1 MKEKETTDKLQ
12 CQILVETMHFHGV
25 NHAVV
30 SPGSRNAPLIIAL
43 SRSRIKTHIVVDE
56 RSAAYVALGI
66 AQQLK
71 APVALVCTSGTA
83 LLNYAPA
90 VAEAYYQKIPLIVV
104 SADRPQ
110 EWIDQDDSQT
120 IRQFKALDQFVKRSY
135 DIPARCDDDTAVWYA
150 ERIAHDAMMEAT
162 SLRRAPVHINVQL
175 AEPLNGLTTEPYKL
189 RRIHHFPSYDGIC
202 RDDIIKLKGQLLH
215 KRVMIIAGFMEMNE
229 PLRQALNAIAVND
242 YAVVLTETIS
252 NMADDFTIN
261 AIDRTLLAIDEN
273 DKRYYPDVVITIG
286 GAIVSRKIKA
296 FLRKVKPDHWYV
308 GLNDVTV
315 DCFQSLT
322 RRIEANPDT
331 FIPTLFQDSLTVK
344 SFCTIWKDAHT
355 AGLRR
360 HHKYLEKI
368 GWSDMKAYETIFD
381 FYQQNH
387 PDNLIM
393 HLSNGTTIRYAQLF
407 GDRVIAPNF
416 CNRGVS
422 GIDGC
427 TSTAIGAAMV
437 NGPAVLITGDMSFL
451 YDISALSAITPK
463 LQLKIVVVDNG
474 GGGIFRFIDSTAS
487 LPELEKYFV
496 VKRNLDVEK
505 VAASFGIKTYR
516 ADNADSLYEQLSNM
530 MVEDGPA
537 VLVVKTDGKRSA
549 EILKNYF
556 KTIK

>member
-30 SPGSRNAPLIIAL
+30 SPGSRNAPLILAL

-56 RSAAYVALGI
+56 RSAAYVALGM

-202 RDDIIKLKGQLLH
+202 SDDIIKLKEQLLH
-215 KRVMIIAGFMEMNE
+215 KRVMIIAGFMELNE
-229 PLRQALNAIAVND
+229 PLRQALNDIAVND

-296 FLRKVKPDHWYV
+296 FLRKVKPEHWYV

-344 SFCTIWKDAHT
+344 SFCTIWQDAHT

-381 FYQQNH
+381 FYQQN

>member
-56 RSAAYVALGI
+56 RSAAYVALGM

-202 RDDIIKLKGQLLH
+202 SDDIIKLKEQLLH
-215 KRVMIIAGFMEMNE
+215 KRVMIIAGFMELNE
-229 PLRQALNAIAVND
+229 PLRQALNAIAAND

-261 AIDRTLLAIDEN
+261 AIDRTLLAIDED

-381 FYQQNH
+381 FYQQN

-437 NGPAVLITGDMSFL
+437 KGPAVLITGDMSFL

-556 KTIK
+556 KPIK

>member
-56 RSAAYVALGI
+56 RSAAYVALGM

-202 RDDIIKLKGQLLH
+202 RDDIIKLKEQLLH

-229 PLRQALNAIAVND
+229 PLRQALNAIAAND

-344 SFCTIWKDAHT
+344 SFCTIWQDAHT

-381 FYQQNH
+381 FYQQN

>member
-43 SRSRIKTHIVVDE
+43 SRSRIETHIVVDE
-56 RSAAYVALGI
+56 RSAAYVALGM

-135 DIPARCDDDTAVWYA
+135 DIPARCDDDTDVWYA

-202 RDDIIKLKGQLLH
+202 SDDIIKLKEQLLH

-229 PLRQALNAIAVND
+229 PLRQALNDIAAKD
-242 YAVVLTETIS
+242 AAVVLTETIS

-344 SFCTIWKDAHT
+344 SFCTIWQDAHT

-381 FYQQNH
+381 FYQQN

-516 ADNADSLYEQLSNM
+516 ADNADSLFEQLSNM

-537 VLVVKTDGKRSA
+537 VLVVKTDGKSSA

-556 KTIK
+556 KPIK

>member
-56 RSAAYVALGI
+56 RSAAYVALGM

-150 ERIAHDAMMEAT
+150 ERIAHDAMMEVT

-189 RRIHHFPSYDGIC
+189 RQIHHFPSYDGIC
-202 RDDIIKLKGQLLH
+202 RDDIIKLKEQLLH
-215 KRVMIIAGFMEMNE
+215 KRVMIIAGFMELNE

-344 SFCTIWKDAHT
+344 SFCAIWQDAHT

-381 FYQQNH
+381 FYQQN

-463 LQLKIVVVDNG
+463 LQLKIIVVDNG
-474 GGGIFRFIDSTAS
+474 GGGIFRFIDSTSS

-516 ADNADSLYEQLSNM
+516 ADNADSLYEELSNM

-556 KTIK
+556 KPIK

>member
-56 RSAAYVALGI
+56 RSAAYVALGM

-202 RDDIIKLKGQLLH
+202 SDDIIKLKEQLLH
-215 KRVMIIAGFMEMNE
+215 KRVMIIAGFMELNE
-229 PLRQALNAIAVND
+229 PLRQALNAIAAND

-344 SFCTIWKDAHT
+344 SFCTIWQDAHT
-355 AGLRR
+355 AGLLR

-381 FYQQNH
+381 FYQQN

-474 GGGIFRFIDSTAS
+474 GGGIFRFIDSTSS

-516 ADNADSLYEQLSNM
+516 ADNADSLFEQLSNM

-556 KTIK
+556 KPIK

>member
-56 RSAAYVALGI
+56 RSAAYVALGM

-120 IRQFKALDQFVKRSY
+120 IRQFKALDLFVKRSY

-150 ERIAHDAMMEAT
+150 ERIVNDAMMEAT

-189 RRIHHFPSYDGIC
+189 RRIHHYQSFDGIC
-202 RDDIIKLKGQLLH
+202 RDDIIKLKEQLLH
-215 KRVMIIAGFMEMNE
+215 KRVMIIAGFMELNE
-229 PLRQALNAIAVND
+229 PLRQALNAIAAND

-344 SFCTIWKDAHT
+344 SFCTIWQDAHT

-381 FYQQNH
+381 FYQQN

-474 GGGIFRFIDSTAS
+474 GGGIFRFIDSTSS

-516 ADNADSLYEQLSNM
+516 ADNADSLYEELSNM

-556 KTIK
+556 KPIK

>member
-1 MKEKETTDKLQ
+1 
-12 CQILVETMHFHGV
+12 
-25 NHAVV
+25 
-30 SPGSRNAPLIIAL
+30 
-43 SRSRIKTHIVVDE
+43 
-56 RSAAYVALGI
+56 
-66 AQQLK
+66 
-71 APVALVCTSGTA
+71 
-83 LLNYAPA
+83 
-90 VAEAYYQKIPLIVV
+90 
-104 SADRPQ
+104 
-110 EWIDQDDSQT
+110 
-120 IRQFKALDQFVKRSY
+120 
-135 DIPARCDDDTAVWYA
+135 
-150 ERIAHDAMMEAT
+150 
-162 SLRRAPVHINVQL
+162 
-175 AEPLNGLTTEPYKL
+175 
-189 RRIHHFPSYDGIC
+189 
-202 RDDIIKLKGQLLH
+202 
-215 KRVMIIAGFMEMNE
+215 MIIAGFMELNK
-229 PLRQALNAIAVND
+229 PLRQALNDIAAKD
-242 YAVVLTETIS
+242 AAVVLTETIS

-344 SFCTIWKDAHT
+344 SFCTIWQDAHT

-381 FYQQNH
+381 FYQQN

-407 GDRVIAPNF
+407 GDLVIAPNF

-474 GGGIFRFIDSTAS
+474 GGGIFRFIDSTSS

-516 ADNADSLYEQLSNM
+516 ADNADSLYEELSNM

-556 KTIK
+556 KPIK

>member
-56 RSAAYVALGI
+56 RSAAYVALGM

-202 RDDIIKLKGQLLH
+202 RDDIIKLKEQLLH

-344 SFCTIWKDAHT
+344 SFCTIWQDAHT

-381 FYQQNH
+381 FYQQN

-474 GGGIFRFIDSTAS
+474 GGGIFRFIDSTSS

>member
-43 SRSRIKTHIVVDE
+43 SRSRIETHIVVDE
-56 RSAAYVALGI
+56 RSAAYVALGM

-202 RDDIIKLKGQLLH
+202 SDDIIKLKEQLLH

-261 AIDRTLLAIDEN
+261 AIDRTLLAIDED

-344 SFCTIWKDAHT
+344 SFCTIWQDAHT
-355 AGLRR
+355 AGLLR

-381 FYQQNH
+381 FYQQN

-516 ADNADSLYEQLSNM
+516 ADNADSLYEELSNM

-556 KTIK
+556 KPIK

>member
-56 RSAAYVALGI
+56 RSAAYVALGM

-202 RDDIIKLKGQLLH
+202 RDDIIKLKEQLLH
-215 KRVMIIAGFMEMNE
+215 KRVMSIAGFMELNE
-229 PLRQALNAIAVND
+229 PLRQALNAIAAND

-344 SFCTIWKDAHT
+344 SFCTIWQDAHT

-381 FYQQNH
+381 FYQQN

-474 GGGIFRFIDSTAS
+474 GGGIFRFIDSTSS

-516 ADNADSLYEQLSNM
+516 ADNADSLFEQLSNM
-530 MVEDGPA
+530 MVVDGPA

-556 KTIK
+556 KPIK

>member
-229 PLRQALNAIAVND
+229 PLRQALNDIAAKD
-242 YAVVLTETIS
+242 AAVVLTETIS

-344 SFCTIWKDAHT
+344 SFCTIWQDAHT

-393 HLSNGTTIRYAQLF
+393 HFSNGTTIRYAQLF

-427 TSTAIGAAMV
+427 TSTTIGAAMV

-505 VAASFGIKTYR
+505 VAASFGIKTYL
-516 ADNADSLYEQLSNM
+516 ADNADSLYEELSNM

>member
-56 RSAAYVALGI
+56 RSAAYVALGM

-215 KRVMIIAGFMEMNE
+215 KRVMIIAGFMELNE
-229 PLRQALNAIAVND
+229 PLQQALNDIAAND

-261 AIDRTLLAIDEN
+261 AIDRTLLAIDED

-344 SFCTIWKDAHT
+344 SFCTIWQDAHT

-381 FYQQNH
+381 FYQQN

-516 ADNADSLYEQLSNM
+516 ADNTDSLFEQLSNM

-556 KTIK
+556 KPIK

>member
-381 FYQQNH
+381 FYQQN

-474 GGGIFRFIDSTAS
+474 GGGIFRFIDSTSS

-516 ADNADSLYEQLSNM
+516 ADNADSLFEQLSNM
-530 MVEDGPA
+530 MGEDGPA

>member
-56 RSAAYVALGI
+56 RSAAYVALGM

-229 PLRQALNAIAVND
+229 PLRQALNAIAAND

-344 SFCTIWKDAHT
+344 SFCTIWQDAHT

-381 FYQQNH
+381 FYQQN

-407 GDRVIAPNF
+407 GDMVIAPNF

-474 GGGIFRFIDSTAS
+474 GGGIFRFIDSTSS

-537 VLVVKTDGKRSA
+537 VLVVKTEGKRSA

>member
-30 SPGSRNAPLIIAL
+30 SPGSRNAPLIIAV
-43 SRSRIKTHIVVDE
+43 SRSRIKPHIVVDE
-56 RSAAYVALGI
+56 RSAAYVALGM

-189 RRIHHFPSYDGIC
+189 RRIHHFPPYDGIC
-202 RDDIIKLKGQLLH
+202 SDGIIKLKEQLLH
-215 KRVMIIAGFMEMNE
+215 KRVMIIAGFMELNE
-229 PLRQALNAIAVND
+229 PLRQALNAIAAKD
-242 YAVVLTETIS
+242 AAVVLTETIS

-381 FYQQNH
+381 FYQQN

-474 GGGIFRFIDSTAS
+474 GGGIFRFIDSTSS

-516 ADNADSLYEQLSNM
+516 ADNADSLFEELSNM

-537 VLVVKTDGKRSA
+537 LLVVKTDGKRSA

>member
-30 SPGSRNAPLIIAL
+30 SPGSRNAPLSIAL
-43 SRSRIKTHIVVDE
+43 SRSRIETHIVVDE
-56 RSAAYVALGI
+56 RSAAYVALGM
-66 AQQLK
+66 AQQLN

-202 RDDIIKLKGQLLH
+202 RDDIIKLKEQLLH
-215 KRVMIIAGFMEMNE
+215 KRVMIIAGFMEINE

-344 SFCTIWKDAHT
+344 SFCTIWQDAHT

-381 FYQQNH
+381 FYQQN

-556 KTIK
+556 KPIK

>member
-56 RSAAYVALGI
+56 RSAAYVALGM

-90 VAEAYYQKIPLIVV
+90 IAEAYYQKIPLIVV

-202 RDDIIKLKGQLLH
+202 RDDIIKLKEQLLH

-229 PLRQALNAIAVND
+229 PLRQALNDIAAKD
-242 YAVVLTETIS
+242 AAVVLTETIS

-344 SFCTIWKDAHT
+344 SFCAIWQDAHT

-381 FYQQNH
+381 FYQQN

-474 GGGIFRFIDSTAS
+474 GGGIFRFIDSTSS

-516 ADNADSLYEQLSNM
+516 ADNEDSLYEQLSNM

-556 KTIK
+556 KPIK

>member
-56 RSAAYVALGI
+56 RSAAYVALGM

-202 RDDIIKLKGQLLH
+202 RDDIIKLKEQLLH
-215 KRVMIIAGFMEMNE
+215 KRVMIIAGFMELNE
-229 PLRQALNAIAVND
+229 PLRQALNAIAAND

-344 SFCTIWKDAHT
+344 SFCTIWQDAHT
-355 AGLRR
+355 AGLLR

-381 FYQQNH
+381 FYQQN

-474 GGGIFRFIDSTAS
+474 GGGIFRFIDSTSS

-516 ADNADSLYEQLSNM
+516 ADNADSLFEQLSNM

-556 KTIK
+556 KPIK

>member
-56 RSAAYVALGI
+56 RSAAYVALGM

-202 RDDIIKLKGQLLH
+202 WDDIIKLKEQLLH
-215 KRVMIIAGFMEMNE
+215 KRVMIIAGFMELNE
-229 PLRQALNAIAVND
+229 PLQQALNDIAAND

-261 AIDRTLLAIDEN
+261 AIDRTLLAIDED

-344 SFCTIWKDAHT
+344 SFCTIWQDAHT

-381 FYQQNH
+381 FYQQN

-474 GGGIFRFIDSTAS
+474 GGGIFRFIDSTSS

-516 ADNADSLYEQLSNM
+516 ADNADSLFEELSNM

-556 KTIK
+556 KPIK

>member
-43 SRSRIKTHIVVDE
+43 SRSRIKTHVVVDE
-56 RSAAYVALGI
+56 RSAAYVALGM

-90 VAEAYYQKIPLIVV
+90 VAEAYYQKLPLIVV

-120 IRQFKALDQFVKRSY
+120 IRQFQALSQFVKRSY
-135 DIPARCDDDTAVWYA
+135 DIPARCDDETAVWYA
-150 ERIAHDAMMEAT
+150 ERIANDAMMEAT

-175 AEPLNGLTTEPYKL
+175 AEPLNGLTTDNYRL
-189 RRIHHFPSYDGIC
+189 RRIHHFPSIDGIG
-202 RDDIIKLKGQLLH
+202 REDTLKLAEQLMG
-215 KRVMIIAGFMEMNE
+215 KRVMIIAGFMQINE
-229 PLRQALNAIAVND
+229 HLRQALNAIAAKD
-242 YAVVLTETIS
+242 LAVVLTETIS
-252 NMADDFTIN
+252 NMGDDFTIN
-261 AIDRTLLAIDEN
+261 AIDRTLLAIDED
-273 DKRYYPDVVITIG
+273 DKRYRPDVVITIG

-296 FLRKVKPDHWYV
+296 YLRKVKAEHWYV
-308 GLNDVTV
+308 GMGDVTV
-315 DCFQSLT
+315 DCFQNLT
-322 RRIEANPDT
+322 RRIDANPDT
-331 FIPTLFQDSLTVK
+331 FIPLLFQHAHTVK
-344 SFCTIWKDAHT
+344 SFCTLWQDAHA

-360 HHKYLEKI
+360 HERFLEKI
-368 GWSDMKAYETIFD
+368 GWSDMKAYEIIFKF
-381 FYQQNH
+381 FYKN
-387 PDNLIM
+387 PDGLIM
-393 HLSNGTTIRYAQLF
+393 QLSNGTTIRYAQLF
-407 GDRVIAPNF
+407 GNRVIVPNF

-427 TSTAIGAAMV
+427 TSTAIGAAIV
-437 NGPAVLITGDMSFL
+437 NGPTVLITGDMSFF
-451 YDISALSAITPK
+451 YDISALSAFTPK
-463 LQLKIVVVDNG
+463 VPLKIIVVDNG
-474 GGGIFRFIDSTAS
+474 GGGIFRFVGSTSS

-505 VAASFGIKTYR
+505 VAASFGIKTFS
-516 ADNADSLYEQLSNM
+516 ADNEDCLYEQISNLM
-530 MVEDGPA
+530 AEQGPA
-537 VLVVKTDGKRSA
+537 LLVVKTDGKRSA

-556 KTIK
+556 NPTK

>member
-1 MKEKETTDKLQ
+1 MKEKGTTDKLQ

-393 HLSNGTTIRYAQLF
+393 HFSNGTTIRYAQLF

-516 ADNADSLYEQLSNM
+516 ADNADSLFEQLSNM
-530 MVEDGPA
+530 MGEDGPA

>member
-56 RSAAYVALGI
+56 RSAAYVALGM

-189 RRIHHFPSYDGIC
+189 RRIHHFSSYDGIC
-202 RDDIIKLKGQLLH
+202 RDDIIKLKEQLLH
-215 KRVMIIAGFMEMNE
+215 KRVMIIAGFMELNE
-229 PLRQALNAIAVND
+229 PLRQALNAIAAND

-344 SFCTIWKDAHT
+344 SFCTIWQDAHT

-381 FYQQNH
+381 FYQQN

-474 GGGIFRFIDSTAS
+474 GGGIFRFIDSTSS

-516 ADNADSLYEQLSNM
+516 ADNEDSLNEQLSNM

-556 KTIK
+556 KPIK

>member
-56 RSAAYVALGI
+56 RSAAYVALGM

-202 RDDIIKLKGQLLH
+202 RDDIIKLKEQLLH
-215 KRVMIIAGFMEMNE
+215 KRVMIIAGFMELNE

-344 SFCTIWKDAHT
+344 SFCTIWQDAHT

-381 FYQQNH
+381 FYQQN

-516 ADNADSLYEQLSNM
+516 ADNADSLNEQLSNM

-556 KTIK
+556 KPIK

>member
-175 AEPLNGLTTEPYKL
+175 AEPLNELTTEPYKL
-189 RRIHHFPSYDGIC
+189 RQIHHFPSYDGIC

-229 PLRQALNAIAVND
+229 PLRQALNDIAAKD
-242 YAVVLTETIS
+242 AAVVLTETIS

-381 FYQQNH
+381 FYQQN

-474 GGGIFRFIDSTAS
+474 GGGIFRFIDSTSS

-516 ADNADSLYEQLSNM
+516 ADNADSLFEQLSNM
-530 MVEDGPA
+530 MGEDGPA

-556 KTIK
+556 KPIK

>member
-43 SRSRIKTHIVVDE
+43 SRSRIETHIVVDE
-56 RSAAYVALGI
+56 RSAAYVALGM

-189 RRIHHFPSYDGIC
+189 RQIHHFPSYDGIC
-202 RDDIIKLKGQLLH
+202 SDDIIKLKEQLLH

-229 PLRQALNAIAVND
+229 PLRQALNAIAAND

-344 SFCTIWKDAHT
+344 SFCTIWQDAHT

-381 FYQQNH
+381 FYQQNS
-387 PDNLIM
+387 DNLIM

-407 GDRVIAPNF
+407 GDMVIAPNF

-474 GGGIFRFIDSTAS
+474 GGGIFRFIDSTSS

-516 ADNADSLYEQLSNM
+516 ADNADSLYEELSNM

-556 KTIK
+556 KPIK

>member
-56 RSAAYVALGI
+56 RSAAYVALGM

-90 VAEAYYQKIPLIVV
+90 VAEAYYQKLPLIVV

-189 RRIHHFPSYDGIC
+189 RRIHHYPSYDGIC
-202 RDDIIKLKGQLLH
+202 RDDIIKLKEQLLH
-215 KRVMIIAGFMEMNE
+215 KHVMIIAGFMEMNE
-229 PLRQALNAIAVND
+229 PLRQALNAIAAND

-261 AIDRTLLAIDEN
+261 AIDRTLLAIDED

-331 FIPTLFQDSLTVK
+331 FIPSLFQKCSTVK
-344 SFCTIWKDAHT
+344 SFCTIWQDAHT
-355 AGLRR
+355 TGLRR

-381 FYQQNH
+381 FYQQN

-556 KTIK
+556 KPIK

>member
-1 MKEKETTDKLQ
+1 MKEKGTTDKLQ

-381 FYQQNH
+381 FYQQN

-505 VAASFGIKTYR
+505 VAASFGIKTYH
-516 ADNADSLYEQLSNM
+516 ADNADSLFEQLSNM

>member
-56 RSAAYVALGI
+56 RSAAYVALGM

-175 AEPLNGLTTEPYKL
+175 AEPLNELTTEPYKL
-189 RRIHHFPSYDGIC
+189 RQIHHFPSYDGIC
-202 RDDIIKLKGQLLH
+202 RDDIIKLKEQLLH

-229 PLRQALNAIAVND
+229 PLRQALNDIAAKD
-242 YAVVLTETIS
+242 AAVVLTETIS

-344 SFCTIWKDAHT
+344 SFCTIWQDAHT

-381 FYQQNH
+381 FYQQN

-474 GGGIFRFIDSTAS
+474 GGGIFRFIDSTSS

-516 ADNADSLYEQLSNM
+516 ADNADSLYEELSNM

>member
-1 MKEKETTDKLQ
+1 MKEKGTTDKLQ

-56 RSAAYVALGI
+56 RSAAYVALGM

-189 RRIHHFPSYDGIC
+189 RRIHHFPSYDSIC
-202 RDDIIKLKGQLLH
+202 WDDIIKLKEQLLH
-215 KRVMIIAGFMEMNE
+215 KRVMIIAGFMELNE

-344 SFCTIWKDAHT
+344 SFCTIWQDAHT

-381 FYQQNH
+381 FYQQN

>member
-56 RSAAYVALGI
+56 RSAAYVALGM

-189 RRIHHFPSYDGIC
+189 RRIHHFSSYDGIC
-202 RDDIIKLKGQLLH
+202 RDDIIKLKEQLLH

-229 PLRQALNAIAVND
+229 PLRQALNAIAAND

-344 SFCTIWKDAHT
+344 SFCTIWQDAHT

-381 FYQQNH
+381 FYQQN

-474 GGGIFRFIDSTAS
+474 GGGIFRFIDSTSS

-516 ADNADSLYEQLSNM
+516 ADNEDSLNEQLSNM

-556 KTIK
+556 KPIK

>member
-56 RSAAYVALGI
+56 RSAAYIALGM

-202 RDDIIKLKGQLLH
+202 WDDIIKLKEQLLH
-215 KRVMIIAGFMEMNE
+215 KRVMIIAGFMELNE
-229 PLRQALNAIAVND
+229 PLRQALNDIAAKD
-242 YAVVLTETIS
+242 AAVVLTETIS

-261 AIDRTLLAIDEN
+261 AIDRTLLAIDED

-344 SFCTIWKDAHT
+344 SFCTIWQDAHT

-381 FYQQNH
+381 FYQQN

-496 VKRNLDVEK
+496 VKRNLDVKK

-516 ADNADSLYEQLSNM
+516 ADNADSLFEQLSNM

-556 KTIK
+556 KPIK

>member
-12 CQILVETMHFHGV
+12 CQILVETMYFHGV
-25 NHAVV
+25 RHAVV

-43 SRSRIKTHIVVDE
+43 SRSRIKTHVVVDE
-56 RSAAYVALGI
+56 RSAAYVALGM

-90 VAEAYYQKIPLIVV
+90 VAEAYYQKLPLIVV

-120 IRQFKALDQFVKRSY
+120 IRQFQALSQFVKRSY

-150 ERIAHDAMMEAT
+150 ERIAHDAMMEAL

-175 AEPLNGLTTEPYKL
+175 AEPLNGLTTENYRL
-189 RRIHHFPSYDGIC
+189 RRIHHFPSIDGIC
-202 RDDIIKLKGQLLH
+202 REDTLKLAGQLMG
-215 KRVMIIAGFMEMNE
+215 KRVMVIAGFMQINE
-229 PLRQALNAIAVND
+229 PLRQALNAIAAKD
-242 YAVVLTETIS
+242 AAVVLTETIS
-252 NMADDFTIN
+252 NMGDDFTIN
-261 AIDRTLLAIDEN
+261 AIDRTLLAIDED
-273 DKRYYPDVVITIG
+273 DKRYRPDVVITIG

-296 FLRKVKPDHWYV
+296 YLRKVKAEHWYV
-308 GLNDVTV
+308 GIGDVTV
-315 DCFQSLT
+315 DCFQNLT
-322 RRIEANPDT
+322 RRIDANPDT
-331 FIPTLFQDSLTVK
+331 FIPLLFEYANTVK
-344 SFCTIWKDAHT
+344 SFCTLWQDAHT

-381 FYQQNH
+381 FYQQN

-393 HLSNGTTIRYAQLF
+393 QLSNGTTIRYAQLF
-407 GDRVIAPNF
+407 GNRVIVPNF

-427 TSTAIGAAMV
+427 TSTAIGAAII
-437 NGPAVLITGDMSFL
+437 NGPAVLITGDMSFF
-451 YDISALSAITPK
+451 YDISALSALTPK
-463 LQLKIVVVDNG
+463 VPLKIIVVDNG
-474 GGGIFRFIDSTAS
+474 GGGIFRFVGSTSS

-505 VAASFGIKTYR
+505 VAASFGIKTFS
-516 ADNADSLYEQLSNM
+516 ADNEDCLYEQISNLM
-530 MVEDGPA
+530 AESGPA
-537 VLVVKTDGKRSA
+537 LLVVKTDGKRSA

-556 KTIK
+556 NPTK

>member
-43 SRSRIKTHIVVDE
+43 SRSHIKTHIVVDE
-56 RSAAYVALGI
+56 RSAAYVALGM

-202 RDDIIKLKGQLLH
+202 RDDIIKLKEQLLH
-215 KRVMIIAGFMEMNE
+215 KRVMIIAGFMELNE
-229 PLRQALNAIAVND
+229 PLRQALNDIAAKD
-242 YAVVLTETIS
+242 AAVVLTETIS

-261 AIDRTLLAIDEN
+261 AIDRTLLAIDED

-344 SFCTIWKDAHT
+344 SFCTIWQDAHT

-381 FYQQNH
+381 FYQQN

-474 GGGIFRFIDSTAS
+474 GGGIFRFIDSTSS

-556 KTIK
+556 KPIK

>member
-43 SRSRIKTHIVVDE
+43 SRSHIKTHIVVDE
-56 RSAAYVALGI
+56 RSAAYVALGM

-202 RDDIIKLKGQLLH
+202 RDDIIKLKEQLLH
-215 KRVMIIAGFMEMNE
+215 KRVMIIAGFMELNE
-229 PLRQALNAIAVND
+229 PLRQALNAIAAND

-344 SFCTIWKDAHT
+344 SFCTIWQDAHT

-381 FYQQNH
+381 FYQQN

-474 GGGIFRFIDSTAS
+474 GGGIFRFIDSTSS

-516 ADNADSLYEQLSNM
+516 ADNADSLFEQLSNM

>member
-1 MKEKETTDKLQ
+1 MKEKGTTDKLQ

-56 RSAAYVALGI
+56 RSAAYVALGM

-175 AEPLNGLTTEPYKL
+175 AEPLNELTTEPYKL
-189 RRIHHFPSYDGIC
+189 RQIHHFPSYDGIC
-202 RDDIIKLKGQLLH
+202 RDDIIKLKEQLLH

-229 PLRQALNAIAVND
+229 PLRQALNDIAAKD
-242 YAVVLTETIS
+242 AAVVLTETIS

-393 HLSNGTTIRYAQLF
+393 HFSNGTTIRYAQLF

-474 GGGIFRFIDSTAS
+474 GGGIFRFIDSTSS

-516 ADNADSLYEQLSNM
+516 ADNADSLFEQLSNM
-530 MVEDGPA
+530 MGEDGPA

>member
-43 SRSRIKTHIVVDE
+43 SRSRIETHIVVDE
-56 RSAAYVALGI
+56 RSAAYVALGM

-189 RRIHHFPSYDGIC
+189 RRIHHFSSYDGIC
-202 RDDIIKLKGQLLH
+202 RDDIIKLKEQLLH

-308 GLNDVTV
+308 GFSDTTI

-344 SFCTIWKDAHT
+344 SFCTIWQDAHT

-381 FYQQNH
+381 FYQQN

-463 LQLKIVVVDNG
+463 LQLKIVVVYNG

-516 ADNADSLYEQLSNM
+516 ADNADSLFEQLSNM

-556 KTIK
+556 KPIK